1 MKINTGKGTIP
12 LMTLIA
18 IWSISLTVNL
28 PGLAITPMLGSL
40 DKIFPH
46 TSELEIQLLTVL
58 PNLFIIPFVL
68 LSGKLS
74 LSKSKTSIVV
84 VALAIYLASGI
95 LYLFARNMVDL
106 IVISC
111 ILGMGCGLL
120 IPLAAGLLADTFVGK
135 YRMRQLGIKSGIS
148 NMALVVAT
156 YVVGWL
162 SHGNWRLPFLVYL
175 IPAIPLVLSVFL
187 RGIPKADLNPAPEA
201 PDPKMK
207 ATIKAAAKA
216 AVAGSPAKAIRTAP
230 PSVQGTTDQYGTI
243 GKVRGSFI
251 VSRTWSLIA
260 VYFFVCY
267 ATVIVSYYTPFLM
280 QGDGLGDSDVGTVTA
295 IFFLAVFLPG
305 FVLPYIIKV
314 LRQSTLIVS
323 TIVMAVGIILMV
335 VGRHFGIMCLASV
348 LVGFGYGV
356 FQPLIY
362 DKATQIVTDPA
373 KSTLALA
380 IVLAA
385 NYISIS
391 ATPFI
396 VDFFRSIFDPHRLDN
411 AFPFVLN
418 AILLAIFT
426 VIVIIFRKSFVF
438 RIDRSYY

>member
-1 MKINTGKGTIP
+1 MKINTGKGTIS
-12 LMTLIA
+12 LLTLIA

-28 PGLAITPMLGSL
+28 PGLAITPMLGNL

-46 TSELEIQLLTVL
+46 TTELEIQLLTVL

-74 LSKSKTSIVV
+74 LSKNKVTIVV
-84 VALAIYLASGI
+84 VALVIYLASGI
-95 LYLFARNMVDL
+95 LYLFADSMVEL
-106 IVISC
+106 IIISC
-111 ILGMGCGLL
+111 LLGMGCGLL

-148 NMALVVAT
+148 NIALVVAT
-156 YVVGWL
+156 FVVGWL
-162 SHGNWRLPFLVYL
+162 NHGNWHLPFLVYL
-175 IPAIPLVLSVFL
+175 IPVIPLVLSVFL
-187 RGIPKADLNPAPEA
+187 KNIPKDDAPSSVAEVTPVKKTAAEA
-201 PDPKMK
+201 GS
-207 ATIKAAAKA
+207 KAAMAGSLAKA
-216 AVAGSPAKAIRTAP
+216 VKPVAPAAVMS
-230 PSVQGTTDQYGTI
+230 DQYGSI
-243 GKVRGSFI
+243 KGVKDDFI
-251 VSRTWSLIA
+251 MSRTWSLIA

-280 QGDGLGDSDVGTVTA
+280 QSEGLNTSDVGTVTA

-305 FVLPYIIKV
+305 FILPYIVRIFK
-314 LRQSTLIVS
+314 QSTLIIS
-323 TIVMAVGIILMV
+323 SALMAAGIILMV
-335 VGRHFGIMCLASV
+335 IGHHFGIMCLASM

-362 DKATQIVTDPA
+362 DKATQIVTLPA

-380 IVLAA
+380 FVLAA

-396 VDFFRSIFDPHRLDN
+396 VDFFRDIFDPRHMN
-411 AFPFVLN
+411 QAFPFDLN
-418 AILLAIFT
+418 AILLGVFT
-426 VIVIIFRKSFVF
+426 IIVILFRKAFVF
-438 RIDRSYY
+438 RIDPSYY

>member
-1 MKINTGKGTIP
+1 MKINTGKGTIS

-28 PGLAITPMLGSL
+28 PGLAITPMMGNL

-74 LSKSKTSIVV
+74 LSKDKINIVII
-84 VALAIYLASGI
+84 ALAIYLASGI
-95 LYLFARNMVDL
+95 LYLFAKSMVAL

-111 ILGMGCGLL
+111 LLGMGCGLL
-120 IPLAAGLLADTFVGK
+120 IPFAAGLLADTFVGK

-148 NMALVVAT
+148 NMALVAAT
-156 YVVGWL
+156 YIVGWL
-162 SHGNWRLPFLVYL
+162 NHGNWHLPFLVYL

-187 RGIPKADLNPAPEA
+187 RRIPKEDLYPATVNP
-201 PDPKMK
+201 DSHMI
-207 ATIKAAAKA
+207 ATARTAAKA
-216 AVAGSPAKAIRTAP
+216 AAAGTPAKAIRATP
-230 PSVQGTTDQYGTI
+230 PAGSADDTYGHI
-243 GKVRGSFI
+243 GKVKNDFI
-251 VSRTWSLIA
+251 ISRTWSLVA

-267 ATVIVSYYTPFLM
+267 ATVIVSYYAPFLM
-280 QGDGLGDSDVGTVTA
+280 KSEGLGDSDVGTVTA

-305 FVLPYIIKV
+305 FILPSVIKLFKQHTLII
-314 LRQSTLIVS
+314 STL
-323 TIVMAVGIILMV
+323 VMVAGIIMMV
-335 VGRHFGIMCLASV
+335 EFHKFGMLCVASV
-348 LVGFGYGV
+348 LIGFGYGV
-356 FQPLIY
+356 FQPVIY
-362 DKATQIVTDPA
+362 DKATQIVTVPA

-396 VDFFRSIFDPHRLDN
+396 VDFFRSIFDPHHLNN
-411 AFPFVLN
+411 AFPFALN
-418 AILLAIFT
+418 AILLAIFL
-426 VIVIIFRKSFVF
+426 VVMIIFRKSFVF
-438 RIDRSYY
+438 HIDPSYY